1 VELALAKV
9 GGVKRFS
16 FLASILFAVSVVLT
30 TKAAGPDDEFI
41 RAYILISEG
50 DNLAKSAQNKSAIQK
65 YNQALNTLNALK
77 ASNPNWKKGVIN
89 FRISYVDKKLKTLS
103 ATSPTKS
110 TVSKTKTIPIELDP
124 TSAQLTI
131 DDLKRRA
138 ETLENNLI
146 LKDAKLKEALSAIP
160 TADET
165 KRLAKLET
173 DLQAIKKENTELKSS
188 IDKAAVELKKA
199 QAGMVKAQTEADKS
213 SIELAKAQAAADE
226 AKLKL
231 ENANERIKTV
241 SAKVNNKQT
250 ERLQKELTK
259 NQNDLKTASA
269 NLKNAKSVNS
279 DLEKQLK
286 ALRKTSQES
295 DKKTQDL
302 QKEFAKKQ
310 SQLET
315 ASNDLT
321 TAKSSIASLKKSLTS
336 YEKGTVEKDLEVR
349 ASSLEKELL
358 KSQSALKETTD
369 KLDNTASTNSD
380 LQKQLKSL
388 QTNSKNSDKQVAKL
402 QKDLEKSK
410 NSLKEATSK
419 INSLAS
425 SNSDLQKEVK
435 NIKKGSKEKELQDY
449 IQSIE
454 KRLAKAEQSN
464 TKASKNSRAN
474 RSFKE
479 VFSFRGN
486 KRAENAQI
494 AELQN
499 QVKTLRARLEIL
511 DAEKVPLTDE
521 EKNMLTEPAVATAT
535 KNSLD
540 VMISTLPAEGAED
553 FKAGHAALFQDY
565 QYAEAEKKFMHV
577 LKLDENNPFT
587 LGNLA
592 MAQMEQGNYKD
603 AQSSLDKALKQ
614 NEDDAYALMGMGIL
628 SFRQKSYESARD
640 YLARSIKI
648 NPEDATAQHF
658 LGSTLNNLGQQKA
671 AETALR
677 KAVQIQPGNSKSH
690 YNLAVVYATQKP
702 PFLAL
707 AKFHYEKAVKA
718 GHKRNPE
725 LEKSIN
731 TKN

>member
-1 VELALAKV
+1 MKQ
-9 GGVKRFS
+9 FS
-16 FLASILFAVSVVLT
+16 LIVSILFAVSAVLPT
-30 TKAAGPDDEFI
+30 MAAGPDDEFI

-77 ASNPNWKKGVIN
+77 ASNPNWKKGVID

-103 ATSPTKS
+103 ATRPTKAA
-110 TVSKTKTIPIELDP
+110 VSNTKNITIELDP

-131 DDLKRRA
+131 DDLKRRV

-165 KRLAKLET
+165 KRLANLET
-173 DLQAIKKENTELKSS
+173 DLQSLKEENTGLKIS
-188 IDKAAVELKKA
+188 IDKAAGELKEAQGGMIKA
-199 QAGMVKAQTEADKS
+199 QVEADKV

-226 AKLKL
+226 ANLKLK
-231 ENANERIKTV
+231 NANERIKTV
-241 SAKVNNKQT
+241 SAKANNKQT
-250 ERLQKELTK
+250 ESLQKEITK
-259 NQNDLKTASA
+259 NQEDLEIASE
-269 NLKNAKSVNS
+269 NLKDATSENS
-279 DLEKQLK
+279 DLEKEIKTLK
-286 ALRKTSQES
+286 KAAQES

-302 QKEFAKKQ
+302 QKEFAKTQ
-310 SQLET
+310 NQLKSAT
-315 ASNDLT
+315 NDLT
-321 TAKSSIASLKKSLTS
+321 LAKSSITSLEKSLNS
-336 YEKGTVEKDLEVR
+336 YEKGTVEKDLEAR
-349 ASSLEKELL
+349 ASSLEKELQ
-358 KSQSALKETTD
+358 KSQSSLKETSD
-369 KLDNTASTNSD
+369 KLNNTASTNSD
-380 LQKQLKSL
+380 LQKELKSL
-388 QTNSKNSDKQVAKL
+388 QKNSKDSKKQIAKL
-402 QKDLEKSK
+402 QKDLERSE
-410 NSLKEATSK
+410 NSLKEAALK
-419 INSLAS
+419 INNLAS
-425 SNSDLQKEVK
+425 NNSDLQKEFK

-449 IQSIE
+449 IKSIE
-454 KRLAKAEQSN
+454 KRLAKAEKSK
-464 TKASKNSRAN
+464 TKSTKTSSTN
-474 RSFKE
+474 RSFKD

-511 DAEKVPLTDE
+511 DADKVPLTDE
-521 EKNMLTEPAVATAT
+521 EKNMLTEPAVGSTA

-603 AQSSLDKALKQ
+603 AQTSLDKALKQ

-628 SFRQKSYESARD
+628 SFRQKNYETARD
-640 YLARSIKI
+640 YLARSIKL
-648 NPEDATAQHF
+648 NPDDATAQHF
-658 LGSTLNNLGQQKA
+658 LGSALNNLGQQKA

-725 LEKSIN
+725 LETSIN

>member
-1 VELALAKV
+1 M
-9 GGVKRFS
+9 KRFS
-16 FLASILFAVSVVLT
+16 FLVSILFAVSVVLT

-77 ASNPNWKKGVIN
+77 ASNPNWKKGVID

-103 ATSPTKS
+103 ATSPTKPTAS
-110 TVSKTKTIPIELDP
+110 NTKTIPTELDP
-124 TSAQLTI
+124 TTAQLTI
-131 DDLKRRA
+131 DDLKRRL

-165 KRLAKLET
+165 KRLAKIET
-173 DLQAIKKENTELKSS
+173 NLQALKDENTGLKSS
-188 IDKAAVELKKA
+188 IDKAAGELKKA
-199 QAGMVKAQTEADKS
+199 QGGMIKAQTEANKA
-213 SIELAKAQAAADE
+213 SIELAKAKAAADE

-241 SAKVNNKQT
+241 SAKVNDKQT

-259 NQNDLKTASA
+259 NQNDLKTTAE
-269 NLKNAKSVNS
+269 NLKDATSANS

-286 ALRKTSQES
+286 ALRKTAQES

-310 SQLET
+310 SQLEA

-321 TAKSSIASLKKSLTS
+321 TAKSSIASLEKSLNS
-336 YEKGTVEKDLEVR
+336 YEKGTVEKDLEAR
-349 ASSLEKELL
+349 ASSLKKELL
-358 KSQSALKETTD
+358 KSQSALKETAN
-369 KLDNTASTNSD
+369 KLDSTASTNSD

-388 QTNSKNSDKQVAKL
+388 QKNSKNSDKQIAQL
-402 QKDLEKSK
+402 QEDLEKSE
-410 NSLKEATSK
+410 NNLKEATSQ
-419 INSLAS
+419 INSLTS
-425 SNSDLQKEVK
+425 NNSDLQKEVK

-454 KRLAKAEQSN
+454 KRLAKAERSN
-464 TKASKNSRAN
+464 TKATKNTKAN
-474 RSFKE
+474 RSFKD

-521 EKNMLTEPAVATAT
+521 EKNMLTEPTVATAT

-603 AQSSLDKALKQ
+603 AQTSLNKALKQ

-658 LGSTLNNLGQQKA
+658 LGSALNNLGQQKA

-718 GHKRNPE
+718 GHKRNSE